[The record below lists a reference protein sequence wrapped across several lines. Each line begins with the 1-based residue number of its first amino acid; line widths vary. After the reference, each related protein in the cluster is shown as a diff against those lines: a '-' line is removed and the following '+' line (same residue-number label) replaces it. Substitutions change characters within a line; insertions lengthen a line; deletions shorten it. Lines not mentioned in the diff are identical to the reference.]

1 MPTDPRCGLNEIVR
15 RLDFEPKTP
24 LVITKLVDVPNVVVG
39 APTHEFCSKQK
50 RPHAR
55 YGEWIFP
62 VDQNNYA
69 CASISI
75 NILDECESFREMM
88 VSLKKEHW
96 IQAM

>member
-1 MPTDPRCGLNEIVR
+1 MPTDPRSGLNEIMG

-39 APTHEFCSKQK
+39 APIHEFGSKQK
-50 RPHAR
+50 MPPAR

-69 CASISI
+69 CESISI
-75 NILDECESFREMM
+75 NIPDECESFREIM
-88 VSLKKEHW
+88 VSLKK
-96 IQAM
+96 